1 MHQLCG
7 CGFCGQRLARHVLSP
22 NGVMSGFYEQEE
34 IPLPLV
40 RRVET
45 FAREDARD
53 DDRSHM
59 ERRSATDRLRP
70 GPSGGVAGLF
80 AGAAALGVVH
90 AMTPAALLGPVHAAA
105 SQWGVAPEAS
115 FAVAYA
121 TAGAIGA
128 LVGAGFASVTRY
140 LRRWLPLAIWSLVF
154 FLSLT
159 LLLLAFS
166 RSYGGAVPEAFTP
179 AILAAS
185 AAYAFVVS
193 LALPLRKR

>member
-1 MHQLCG
+1 
-7 CGFCGQRLARHVLSP
+7 
-22 NGVMSGFYEQEE
+22 MSGFYEQEE
-34 IPLPLV
+34 IPVPLV
-40 RRVET
+40 RRVQP
-45 FAREDARD
+45 FAQEHARD
-53 DDRSHM
+53 DDSSHM
-59 ERRSATDRLRP
+59 EHRSATDRMRA
-70 GPSGGVAGLF
+70 GPSGGLAGLF

-105 SQWGVAPEAS
+105 SQWAVAPEVS

-128 LVGAGFASVTRY
+128 LVGACFASVTRY
-140 LRRWLPLAIWSLVF
+140 LRRWLPLVIWSLVF

-159 LLLLAFS
+159 LLLLAVS
-166 RSYGGAVPEAFTP
+166 RSYGGGVSEAFTP

-193 LALPLRKR
+193 FALPLRKRASAAR